1 MSKRSTIIGTPHWM
15 APELVSHLGSEL
27 QSIRYGTEVD
37 CWAFGC
43 AVYEMATG
51 HPPNARVHPG
61 ELGMTLHTSCPRLE
75 GDRYSEELKDFVAF
89 LIEERPDKRPS
100 ASQILEHSYLKDTE
114 TKYPTEIIRDLIEYF
129 AKWESEGGQR
139 VSLFNPF
146 GAAGPTPISADTE
159 GLGEW
164 NFSTTQEFD
173 KRMSLGLDP
182 FNRDPNSAEV
192 STFDKILEEH
202 RIKRGQQVMKGI
214 FSMDEK
220 PYAEASKMSDLP
232 FRNIAGGTAAD
243 RTTLIDIDAVIPS
256 FEDGPGVELDDV
268 PTLRAR
274 KFFTTDSSEEE
285 EQYPTERQSQRR
297 ATKDWKFPFAAE
309 DDANANRRTQDW
321 TFPKMVPETS
331 TQTSRKIQEAQAKNR
346 DTRDWKFPSAADFA
360 AAHVSQPRS
369 LAKPNLMEA
378 KTMPPLVDYSI
389 PSTMASSPDRT
400 SMIDLDAALSVSIP
414 EISRPQT
421 ADSATDSAITDMT
434 SGDPFDLEP
443 EMQLS
448 EANNRGSF
456 HSKSQSEP
464 TAGFSGQ
471 GTMGMGAMGTV
482 DDYSEFP
489 GVDANLLN
497 HNRSSSVNRESS
509 QARST
514 GSAFHQRWSKSSGG
528 MDTSNRS
535 TNSSYGSIAYGAGY
549 GSGGPWDPFASTQD
563 TSLEERLALERR
575 MGGGTATSR
584 SHERRGVNKGST
596 GSARMEDM
604 GTLRPP
610 HMRGAAGSHGN
621 IQYGPGAVAGI
632 RIPRDANRTAL
643 LPGADRRIVE
653 EELAVLFEELGN
665 QAEVLGQLIGG
676 LPDNEN
682 EVEGMPI

>member
-15 APELVSHLGSEL
+15 APELVSHLGSEF

-43 AVYEMATG
+43 AIYEMATG

-89 LIEERPDKRPS
+89 LLEERPDKRPS

-114 TKYPTEIIRDLIEYF
+114 NKYPTVIIRDLIEYF

-146 GAAGPTPISADTE
+146 GAAGPTPTPDTD

-173 KRMSLGLDP
+173 KRMSMGLDP
-182 FNRDPNSAEV
+182 FNRDMNGSEISA
-192 STFDKILEEH
+192 FDKMLEEH
-202 RIKRGQQVMKGI
+202 RVNRGQQAMKGI

-220 PYAEASKMSDLP
+220 PYAIDGSQRSDLP
-232 FRNIAGGTAAD
+232 FRNLESGVAAD
-243 RTTLIDIDAVIPS
+243 RMTLIDIDAVIPS
-256 FEDGPGVELDDV
+256 FDNVPDIELDDV

-274 KFFTTDSSEEE
+274 KYFNTDSEED

-321 TFPKMVPETS
+321 TFPKMGPEAS
-331 TQTSRKIQEAQAKNR
+331 NQTSRKILEVEPKNR
-346 DTRDWKFPSAADFA
+346 DTRDWKFPSAAEWA
-360 AAHVSQPRS
+360 EAKAPQPRS
-369 LAKPNLMEA
+369 VAKPSIVQA
-378 KTMPPLVDYSI
+378 KTMPPIMDYSI

-414 EISRPQT
+414 DIPRPQT
-421 ADSATDSAITDMT
+421 ADSATDSAITDLT

-443 EMQLS
+443 QILPQS
-448 EANNRGSF
+448 NNRGSF

-471 GTMGMGAMGTV
+471 AIMSTGGTV
-482 DDYSEFP
+482 DDYNEFP
-489 GVDANLLN
+489 GVDANMMN

-509 QARST
+509 QSRSSGGT
-514 GSAFHQRWSKSSGG
+514 YHQRWSKSSGG
-528 MDTSNRS
+528 MDRS
-535 TNSSYGSIAYGAGY
+535 TNTSYGSIVNGAGY

-563 TSLEERLALERR
+563 TNLEERLAWERR
-575 MGGGTATSR
+575 MGGGPATSR
-584 SHERRGVNKGST
+584 SRERRYNKGST
-596 GSARMEDM
+596 GSARMDDM

-610 HMRGAAGSHGN
+610 HSRGTGGSYGS
-621 IQYGPGAVAGI
+621 IQYGPGASAGI

-653 EELAVLFEELGN
+653 EELAVLFEELGC
-665 QAEVLGQLIGG
+665 QAEVLGQLISG
-676 LPDNEN
+676 LPGDEL
-682 EVEGMPI
+682 EGEGVPV